1 MFQRER
7 EAMANKTDEKRAKAI
22 LGQAA
27 WEELINAASG
37 GRIKAQQMT
46 DVVWELP
53 TDQKKNMLG
62 GKHDGRMEEKGTKA
76 DATEMKK
83 ILADWYHYGDMP
95 EDRAKALE
103 VLIKVFDENGNKP
116 LANDLTKIKDAP
128 DQVRSFG
135 F

>member
-1 MFQRER
+1 
-7 EAMANKTDEKRAKAI
+7 MANKTDEKRAKAI

-27 WEELINAASG
+27 WKELINAASG

-83 ILADWYHYGDMP
+83 ILADWFHYGEMP
-95 EDRAKALE
+95 DNKAEALE
-103 VLIKVFDENGNKP
+103 ELIKAFEAHGNRP
-116 LANDLTKIKDAP
+116 LARELTKIKDNPEA
-128 DQVRSFG
+128 VLLLLLG
-135 F
+135 C

>member
-1 MFQRER
+1 MTS
-7 EAMANKTDEKRAKAI
+7 KTDEKRAKSI

-27 WEELINAASG
+27 WKELTNAASG

-46 DVVWELP
+46 DIVWDLP
-53 TDQKKNMLG
+53 TDQKENMLG
-62 GKHDGRMEEKGTKA
+62 GEHDRRMAEKGTKA
-76 DATEMKK
+76 DATEMKN
-83 ILADWYHYGDMP
+83 ILADWFHYGDMP
-95 EDRAKALE
+95 EDRVEALE
-103 VLIKVFDENGNKP
+103 VLIKVFEDNGNKP